1 MQICIYEMVIVYS
14 CQADFQS
21 TYPSVEVGTVDQYQG
36 RDKLVIVYSCTRS
49 SAGGG
54 AGAGHILLDT
64 RRLNVAVTR
73 AKVKLVIIG
82 DQATLTRDY
91 QPFQKLLE
99 FFDKDD
105 RVTLT
110 DDEF

>member
-1 MQICIYEMVIVYS
+1 M
-14 CQADFQS
+14 
-21 TYPSVEVGTVDQYQG
+21 DQYQG
-36 RDKLVIVYSCTRS
+36 RDKVVIIYSCTRS
-49 SAGGG
+49 NHGNFEQVK
-54 AGAGHILLDT
+54 AGHILLDT

-82 DQATLTRDY
+82 DKATLTRDY
-91 QPFQKLLE
+91 QPFQELLE
-99 FFDKDD
+99 FSDKDD

>member
-1 MQICIYEMVIVYS
+1 MKGQMNLFP
-14 CQADFQS
+14 QAELES
-21 TYPSVEVGTVDQYQG
+21 RHPSVEVGTVDQYQG

-49 SAGGG
+49 NDGRGQ
-54 AGAGHILLDT
+54 GAGHILLDT

-82 DQATLTRDY
+82 DKATLTRDY

-105 RVTLT
+105 IVTLT

>member
-1 MQICIYEMVIVYS
+1 M
-14 CQADFQS
+14 
-21 TYPSVEVGTVDQYQG
+21 DQYQG
-36 RDKLVIVYSCTRS
+36 RDKLIILYSCTRS
-49 SAGGG
+49 NFGHIEQVS
-54 AGAGHILLDT
+54 AGHILLDT

-82 DQATLTRDY
+82 DKATLTRDY

>member
-1 MQICIYEMVIVYS
+1 M
-14 CQADFQS
+14 
-21 TYPSVEVGTVDQYQG
+21 DQYQG
-36 RDKLVIVYSCTRS
+36 RDKLIILYSCTRS
-49 SAGGG
+49 NFGHIEQVS
-54 AGAGHILLDT
+54 AGHILLDT

-82 DQATLTRDY
+82 DKATLTRDY

-105 RVTLT
+105 IVTLT